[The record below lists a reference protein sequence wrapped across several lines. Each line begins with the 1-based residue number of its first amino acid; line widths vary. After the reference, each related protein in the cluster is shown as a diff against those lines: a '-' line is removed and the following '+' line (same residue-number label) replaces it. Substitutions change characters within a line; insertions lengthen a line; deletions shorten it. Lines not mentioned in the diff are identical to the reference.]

1 MTHIILHTVEW
12 ALLAVGLM
20 TIVFVCLEDYGKTP
34 RITQAITLL
43 TVALALLVIAFAV
56 CWVWPS

>member
-1 MTHIILHTVEW
+1 MPRTRS
-12 ALLAVGLM
+12 LAWSELKVGLM

-43 TVALALLVIAFAV
+43 TVALALLFITFAV
-56 CWVWPS
+56 CWVWP